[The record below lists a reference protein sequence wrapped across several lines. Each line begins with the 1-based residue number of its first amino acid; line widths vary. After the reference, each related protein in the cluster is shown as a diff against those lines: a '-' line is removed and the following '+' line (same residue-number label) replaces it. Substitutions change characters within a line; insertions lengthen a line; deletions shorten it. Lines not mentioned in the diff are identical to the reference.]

1 MSEHLE
7 QIHQLLDGE
16 LDSIH
21 ESALYAELAVNDDL
35 REEMRDQVT
44 LKNAVNNDRM
54 ALVPPAALTNSVFS
68 GLGFAAPLAGAS
80 AGAVSSGMFMQ
91 WFSRLGIPI
100 LGAIAAAGI
109 TFGIT
114 SDSKPT
120 STVPASAQSQPVD
133 AEQVTFEA
141 IVGETP
147 AITSASPR
155 NIKRPTDPNYEAT
168 LAFYKQETVRLTS
181 QLAAS
186 QARINELEAQRLLA
200 ISEPQVVQSNEAN
213 MVARQNM
220 FQTPFAHPIQLT
232 NSYNITRQQDLQ
244 RVSTGVG
251 PLNYYQAKYPAWNAQ
266 LRGFSLTSAVQTDVN
281 PERSWYSDL
290 GVSVLYQVDEHNAL
304 GGELGNESYPMVF
317 EGDHNGQIVRYDQN
331 PSTMWAGVTYR
342 YTGNKFSNLPIAPY
356 GQALLGGSTYGPIGR
371 MSAGL
376 QYTPLGPLTF
386 ILGLE
391 GSALIYR
398 HQDNFHVSP
407 KLGFTYGM
415 AVRF

>member
-168 LAFYKQETVRLTS
+168 LAF
-181 QLAAS
+181 
-186 QARINELEAQRLLA
+186 
-200 ISEPQVVQSNEAN
+200 
-213 MVARQNM
+213 
-220 FQTPFAHPIQLT
+220 
-232 NSYNITRQQDLQ
+232 
-244 RVSTGVG
+244 
-251 PLNYYQAKYPAWNAQ
+251 
-266 LRGFSLTSAVQTDVN
+266 
-281 PERSWYSDL
+281 
-290 GVSVLYQVDEHNAL
+290 
-304 GGELGNESYPMVF
+304 
-317 EGDHNGQIVRYDQN
+317 
-331 PSTMWAGVTYR
+331 
-342 YTGNKFSNLPIAPY
+342 
-356 GQALLGGSTYGPIGR
+356 
-371 MSAGL
+371 
-376 QYTPLGPLTF
+376 
-386 ILGLE
+386 
-391 GSALIYR
+391 
-398 HQDNFHVSP
+398 
-407 KLGFTYGM
+407 
-415 AVRF
+415 